1 MMDKLDTI
9 VGIYSNGKQDIE
21 ELIRQ
26 HNIGRRSSRETLQL
40 AILFVEDDIESIG
53 KILKELKHEAKGTMG
68 SDCDGLDK

>member
-1 MMDKLDTI
+1 MMDKLDTL

-53 KILKELKHEAKGTMG
+53 RILKELKHENNTM
-68 SDCDGLDK
+68 